1 MKISLKA
8 LMIYVVSLFLF
19 PFGFIVLPSYF
30 IKLGLEKDNRLALI
44 SFGIF
49 FVLSLVVST
58 PMIAI
63 PVGLYIILV
72 FYSILNL
79 LSSGFNDTQAITIS
93 FVGICVFVLLTNL
106 LLKLNAD
113 MSIADVINVKLND
126 FMKVLSSVK
135 MDEEMMKSVKI
146 MFEQSSKLIVRAVY
160 AILGLIAFYTSVL
173 NVYIPQKSKK
183 HQFHDFRIDTKF
195 TIAMVALVLISG
207 IVYFVNK
214 DLGNYL
220 LYNLSVFGISS
231 YLLGGIAL
239 MFSYLKSLSTPFK
252 VLTVLVSVTIQP
264 FIYILA
270 FLGALN
276 SFKDLRKKENNE
288 RA

>member
-1 MKISLKA
+1 MRISLKA
-8 LMIYVVSLFLF
+8 LMIYVVSLFVF

-49 FVLSLVVST
+49 FVLSLLVSS

-79 LSSGFNDTQAITIS
+79 ISSGFSDTQAITIS
-93 FVGICVFVLLTNL
+93 FVGICAFVVLTNL

-173 NVYIPQKSKK
+173 NVYIPQKSKE

-195 TIAMVALVLISG
+195 TITIVGLVLISG

>member
-79 LSSGFNDTQAITIS
+79 LSSGFSDTQAITIS

-173 NVYIPQKSKK
+173 NVYIPQKSKE
-183 HQFHDFRIDTKF
+183 HQFHDFRIDMKF
-195 TIAMVALVLISG
+195 TITIVGLVLISG

>member
-19 PFGFIVLPSYF
+19 PFGFILLPSYF

-49 FVLSLVVST
+49 FVLSMVVSS

-79 LSSGFNDTQAITIS
+79 LGSGFDDKQTITIS

-126 FMKVLSSVK
+126 FMRVLSSVK
-135 MDEEMMKSVKI
+135 MDEELMKSFKI

-173 NVYIPQKSKK
+173 NVYIPQKSKE

-195 TIAMVALVLISG
+195 TITIVGLVLISG

-252 VLTVLVSVTIQP
+252 VLTVVILVAIQP

-270 FLGALN
+270 GLGALN
-276 SFKDLRKKENNE
+276 SFKDLRKKEKDA

>member
-30 IKLGLEKDNRLALI
+30 IKLGLEKDNRLAMI

-79 LSSGFNDTQAITIS
+79 LSSGFSDTQAITIS

-173 NVYIPQKSKK
+173 NVYIPQKSKE

-195 TIAMVALVLISG
+195 TITIVGLVLISG

>member
-8 LMIYVVSLFLF
+8 LMVYVVSLFLF

-58 PMIAI
+58 PLIAI

-79 LSSGFNDTQAITIS
+79 LSSGFSDTQAITIS

-135 MDEEMMKSVKI
+135 MDEELMKSFKI

-173 NVYIPQKSKK
+173 NVYIPQKSKE

-195 TIAMVALVLISG
+195 TITIVGLVLISG

-252 VLTVLVSVTIQP
+252 VLAVLVSVTIQP

>member
-1 MKISLKA
+1 MV
-8 LMIYVVSLFLF
+8 YVVSLFLF

-49 FVLSLVVST
+49 FVLSLVVSS
-58 PMIAI
+58 PLIAI

-173 NVYIPQKSKK
+173 NVYIPQKSKE

-195 TIAMVALVLISG
+195 TITIVGLVLISG

-252 VLTVLVSVTIQP
+252 VLTVLVSVVIQP

>member
-58 PMIAI
+58 PLIAI

-79 LSSGFNDTQAITIS
+79 LSSGFSDTQAITIS

-126 FMKVLSSVK
+126 FMKVLSSMK
-135 MDEEMMKSVKI
+135 MDEELMKSFKI

-173 NVYIPQKSKK
+173 NVYIPQKSKE

-195 TIAMVALVLISG
+195 TITIVGLVLISG

-252 VLTVLVSVTIQP
+252 VLTVVILVAIQP

-270 FLGALN
+270 GLGALN
-276 SFKDLRKKENNE
+276 SFKDLRKKEKDA

>member
-1 MKISLKA
+1 MV
-8 LMIYVVSLFLF
+8 YVVSLFLF

-49 FVLSLVVST
+49 FVLSLVVSS
-58 PMIAI
+58 PLIAI

-79 LSSGFNDTQAITIS
+79 LSSGFSDTQAITIS

-135 MDEEMMKSVKI
+135 MDEELMKSFKI

-173 NVYIPQKSKK
+173 NVYIPQKSKE

-195 TIAMVALVLISG
+195 TITIVGLVLISG

>member
-58 PMIAI
+58 PLIAI

-79 LSSGFNDTQAITIS
+79 LSSGFSDTQAITIS

-113 MSIADVINVKLND
+113 MSIADVINAKLND

-173 NVYIPQKSKK
+173 NVYIPQKSKE

-195 TIAMVALVLISG
+195 TITIVGLVLISG

>member
-58 PMIAI
+58 PLIAI

-79 LSSGFNDTQAITIS
+79 LSSGFSDTQAITIS
-93 FVGICVFVLLTNL
+93 FVGICAFVLLTNL

-160 AILGLIAFYTSVL
+160 AIFGLIAFYTSVL
-173 NVYIPQKSKK
+173 NVYIPQKSKE

-195 TIAMVALVLISG
+195 TITIVGLVLISG

-252 VLTVLVSVTIQP
+252 VLTVLVSVAIQP

>member
-1 MKISLKA
+1 MRISLKA
-8 LMIYVVSLFLF
+8 LMIYVVSLFVF

-30 IKLGLEKDNRLALI
+30 IKLGLDKDNRLALI

-49 FVLSLVVST
+49 FVLSMVVSS

-79 LSSGFNDTQAITIS
+79 LGSGFDDKQTITIS

-126 FMKVLSSVK
+126 FMKVLSSMK
-135 MDEEMMKSVKI
+135 MDEELMKSFKI

-173 NVYIPQKSKK
+173 NVYIPQKSKE

-195 TIAMVALVLISG
+195 TITIVGLVLISG

-252 VLTVLVSVTIQP
+252 VLTVVILVAIQP

-270 FLGALN
+270 GLGALN
-276 SFKDLRKKENNE
+276 SFKDLRKKEKDA

>member
-58 PMIAI
+58 PLIAI

-79 LSSGFNDTQAITIS
+79 LSSGFSDTQAITIS

-135 MDEEMMKSVKI
+135 MDEELMKSFKI

-173 NVYIPQKSKK
+173 NVYIPQKSKE

-195 TIAMVALVLISG
+195 TITIVGLVLISG

>member
-58 PMIAI
+58 PLFAI

-79 LSSGFNDTQAITIS
+79 LSSGFSDTQAITIS

-113 MSIADVINVKLND
+113 MSIADVINAKLND

-135 MDEEMMKSVKI
+135 MDEELMKSFKI
-146 MFEQSSKLIVRAVY
+146 MFEQSSKLIVKAVY

-173 NVYIPQKSKK
+173 NVYIPQKSKE

-195 TIAMVALVLISG
+195 TITIVGLVLISG

>member
-1 MKISLKA
+1 M
-8 LMIYVVSLFLF
+8 SLFLF

-49 FVLSLVVST
+49 FVLSLVVSS
-58 PMIAI
+58 PLIAI

-173 NVYIPQKSKK
+173 NVYIPQKSKE

-195 TIAMVALVLISG
+195 TITIVGLVLISG

-252 VLTVLVSVTIQP
+252 VLTVLVSVVIQP

>member
-1 MKISLKA
+1 MRISLKA
-8 LMIYVVSLFLF
+8 LMIYVVSLFVF

-49 FVLSLVVST
+49 FVLSLLVSS

-79 LSSGFNDTQAITIS
+79 ISAGFSDTQAITIS
-93 FVGICVFVLLTNL
+93 FVGICAFVVLTNL

-135 MDEEMMKSVKI
+135 MDEELMKTLTDL
-146 MFEQSSKLIVRAVY
+146 MNQSTKLIVKAVY
-160 AILGLIAFYTSVL
+160 AILGIIAFYASVL
-173 NVYIPQKSKK
+173 NVYIPQKSKE

-195 TIAMVALVLISG
+195 TSTIVGLVLISG
-207 IVYFVNK
+207 ITYFVNK

-220 LYNLSVFGISS
+220 LYNLSIFGIYS

-252 VLTVLVSVTIQP
+252 VLTVAISVAIQP

-270 FLGALN
+270 VLGAVN
-276 SFKDLRKKENNE
+276 SFKDLRKKENNA

>member
-58 PMIAI
+58 PLIAI

-79 LSSGFNDTQAITIS
+79 LSSEFSDTQAVTIS

-173 NVYIPQKSKK
+173 NVYIPQKSKE

-195 TIAMVALVLISG
+195 TITIIGLVLISG

-252 VLTVLVSVTIQP
+252 VLTVLVSVAIQP

>member
-8 LMIYVVSLFLF
+8 LIVYVVSLFLF

-58 PMIAI
+58 PLIAI

-79 LSSGFNDTQAITIS
+79 LSSGFSDTQAITIS

-113 MSIADVINVKLND
+113 MSIADVINAKLND

-173 NVYIPQKSKK
+173 NVYIPQKSKE

-195 TIAMVALVLISG
+195 TITIVGLVLISG

>member
-44 SFGIF
+44 SFEIF

-58 PMIAI
+58 PLIAI

-79 LSSGFNDTQAITIS
+79 LSSGFSDTQTITIS

-173 NVYIPQKSKK
+173 NVYIPQKSKE
-183 HQFHDFRIDTKF
+183 HQFHNFRIDTKF
-195 TIAMVALVLISG
+195 TITIVGLVLISG

>member
-30 IKLGLEKDNRLALI
+30 IKLGLDKDNRLALI

-49 FVLSLVVST
+49 FVLSMVVSS

-79 LSSGFNDTQAITIS
+79 LGSGFDDKQTITIS

-106 LLKLNAD
+106 LLKFNAD
-113 MSIADVINVKLND
+113 MTIADVISHKLND

-135 MDEEMMKSVKI
+135 MDEELMKSFKI

-173 NVYIPQKSKK
+173 NVYIPQKSKE

-195 TIAMVALVLISG
+195 TITIVGLVLISG

-252 VLTVLVSVTIQP
+252 VLTVVILVAIQP

-270 FLGALN
+270 GLGALN
-276 SFKDLRKKENNE
+276 SFKDLRKKEKDA

>member
-8 LMIYVVSLFLF
+8 LMVYVVSLFLF

-58 PMIAI
+58 PLIAI

-79 LSSGFNDTQAITIS
+79 LSSGFSDTQAITIS

-135 MDEEMMKSVKI
+135 MDEELMKSFKI

-173 NVYIPQKSKK
+173 NVYIPQKSKE

-195 TIAMVALVLISG
+195 TITIVGLVLISG

>member
-8 LMIYVVSLFLF
+8 LMVYVVSLFLF

-49 FVLSLVVST
+49 FVLSLVVSS
-58 PMIAI
+58 PLIAI

-79 LSSGFNDTQAITIS
+79 LSSGFSDTQAITIS

-135 MDEEMMKSVKI
+135 MDEEMMKSFKI

-173 NVYIPQKSKK
+173 NVYIPQESKE

-195 TIAMVALVLISG
+195 TIIIVGLVLISG

>member
-58 PMIAI
+58 PLIAI

-79 LSSGFNDTQAITIS
+79 LSSGFSDTQAITIS

-135 MDEEMMKSVKI
+135 MDEEMMKSFKI

-173 NVYIPQKSKK
+173 NVYIPQKSKE
-183 HQFHDFRIDTKF
+183 HQFHDFRIDMKF
-195 TIAMVALVLISG
+195 TITIVGLVLISG

>member
-58 PMIAI
+58 PLIAI

-79 LSSGFNDTQAITIS
+79 LSSGFSDTQAITIS

-135 MDEEMMKSVKI
+135 MDEEMMKSVKN

-173 NVYIPQKSKK
+173 NVYIPQKSKE
-183 HQFHDFRIDTKF
+183 HQFHNFRIDTKF
-195 TIAMVALVLISG
+195 TITIVGLVLISG

-252 VLTVLVSVTIQP
+252 VLTVLVSVAIQP

>member
-58 PMIAI
+58 PLIAI

-79 LSSGFNDTQAITIS
+79 LSSGFSDTQAITIS

-126 FMKVLSSVK
+126 FMKVLSSMK
-135 MDEEMMKSVKI
+135 MDEELMKSFKI

-173 NVYIPQKSKK
+173 NVYIPQKSKE

-195 TIAMVALVLISG
+195 TITIVGLVLISG

-252 VLTVLVSVTIQP
+252 VLTVLVSVAIQP

>member
-1 MKISLKA
+1 M
-8 LMIYVVSLFLF
+8 SLFLF

-49 FVLSLVVST
+49 FVLSLVVSS
-58 PMIAI
+58 PLIAI

-79 LSSGFNDTQAITIS
+79 LSSGFSDTQAITIS

-135 MDEEMMKSVKI
+135 MDEELMKSFKI

-173 NVYIPQKSKK
+173 NVYIPQKSKE

-195 TIAMVALVLISG
+195 TITIVGLVLISG

>member
-30 IKLGLEKDNRLALI
+30 IKLGLDKDNRLALI

-49 FVLSLVVST
+49 FVLSMVVSS

-79 LSSGFNDTQAITIS
+79 LGSGFDDKQTITIS

-126 FMKVLSSVK
+126 FMKVLSSMK
-135 MDEEMMKSVKI
+135 MDEELMKSFKI
-146 MFEQSSKLIVRAVY
+146 MFEQSSKLIVRTVY

-173 NVYIPQKSKK
+173 NVYIPQKSKE
-183 HQFHDFRIDTKF
+183 HQFHDFRIDMKF
-195 TIAMVALVLISG
+195 TGVIAGLLLISG
-207 IVYFVNK
+207 IIYFVNK

-220 LYNLSVFGISS
+220 MYNLSIFGIYS

-252 VLTVLVSVTIQP
+252 VLTVVILVAIQP

-270 FLGALN
+270 GLGALN
-276 SFKDLRKKENNE
+276 SFKDLRKKEKDA

>member
-8 LMIYVVSLFLF
+8 LMVYVVSLFLF

-135 MDEEMMKSVKI
+135 MDEEMMKSFKI

-173 NVYIPQKSKK
+173 NVYIPQKSKEY
-183 HQFHDFRIDTKF
+183 QFHDFRIDTKF
-195 TIAMVALVLISG
+195 TITIVGLVLISG

-252 VLTVLVSVTIQP
+252 VLTVLVSVAIQP

>member
-58 PMIAI
+58 PLIAI

-79 LSSGFNDTQAITIS
+79 LSSGFSDTQAITIS

-173 NVYIPQKSKK
+173 NVYTPQKSKK
-183 HQFHDFRIDTKF
+183 HQFHDFRIDMKF
-195 TIAMVALVLISG
+195 TMVMVALVLVSG

-239 MFSYLKSLSTPFK
+239 MLSYLKSLSTPFK
-252 VLTVLVSVTIQP
+252 VLTVLVSVAIQP

>member
-1 MKISLKA
+1 MRISLKA
-8 LMIYVVSLFLF
+8 LMIYVVSLFVF

-49 FVLSLVVST
+49 FVLSLVVSS

-93 FVGICVFVLLTNL
+93 FVGICAFVVLTNL

-135 MDEEMMKSVKI
+135 MDEELMKSVKI
-146 MFEQSSKLIVRAVY
+146 MFEQSSKLIVKAVY

-173 NVYIPQKSKK
+173 NVYIPQKSKE
-183 HQFHDFRIDTKF
+183 HQFHDFRIDMKF
-195 TIAMVALVLISG
+195 TMVMVALVLVSG

-239 MFSYLKSLSTPFK
+239 MLSYLKSLSTPFK
-252 VLTVLVSVTIQP
+252 VLTVLVSVAIQP

-288 RA
+288 IA

>member
-58 PMIAI
+58 PLIAI

-79 LSSGFNDTQAITIS
+79 LSSGFSDTQAITIS

-126 FMKVLSSVK
+126 FIKVLSSVK

-173 NVYIPQKSKK
+173 NVYIPQKSKE
-183 HQFHDFRIDTKF
+183 HQFHNFRIDTKF
-195 TIAMVALVLISG
+195 TITIVGLVLISG
-207 IVYFVNK
+207 IIYFVNK

>member
-8 LMIYVVSLFLF
+8 LMVYVVSLFLF

-49 FVLSLVVST
+49 FVLSLVVSS

-113 MSIADVINVKLND
+113 MSIADVINAKLND

-135 MDEEMMKSVKI
+135 MDEEMIKSFKI

-173 NVYIPQKSKK
+173 NVYIPQKSKE
-183 HQFHDFRIDTKF
+183 HQFHDFRIDMKF
-195 TIAMVALVLISG
+195 TITIVGLVLISG

-276 SFKDLRKKENNE
+276 SFKNLRKKENNE

>member
-79 LSSGFNDTQAITIS
+79 LSSGFSDTQAITIS

-113 MSIADVINVKLND
+113 MSIADVINAKLND

-173 NVYIPQKSKK
+173 NVYIPQKSKE

-195 TIAMVALVLISG
+195 TITIVGLVLISG

-220 LYNLSVFGISS
+220 LYNLSIFGISS

>member
-1 MKISLKA
+1 MRISLKA
-8 LMIYVVSLFLF
+8 LMIYVVSLFVF

-49 FVLSLVVST
+49 FVLSLLVSS

-63 PVGLYIILV
+63 PIGLYIILV

-79 LSSGFNDTQAITIS
+79 ISAGFSDTQAITIS
-93 FVGICVFVLLTNL
+93 FVGICAFVVLTNL

-113 MSIADVINVKLND
+113 MSIADVISTKLND

-135 MDEEMMKSVKI
+135 MDEELMKTLTDL
-146 MFEQSSKLIVRAVY
+146 MNQSTKLIVKAVY
-160 AILGLIAFYTSVL
+160 AILGIIAFYSSVL
-173 NVYIPQKSKK
+173 NVYIPQKSKE
-183 HQFHDFRIDTKF
+183 HQFHDFRIDMKF
-195 TIAMVALVLISG
+195 TSAIVGLVLISG
-207 IVYFVNK
+207 ITYFVNR

-220 LYNLSVFGISS
+220 LYNLSIFGIYS

-252 VLTVLVSVTIQP
+252 VLTVLVSVAIQP

>member
-58 PMIAI
+58 TLIAI

-79 LSSGFNDTQAITIS
+79 LSSGFSDTQAITIS

-173 NVYIPQKSKK
+173 NVYIPQKSKE
-183 HQFHDFRIDTKF
+183 HQFHNFRIDTKF
-195 TIAMVALVLISG
+195 TITIVGLVLISG

-252 VLTVLVSVTIQP
+252 VLTVLVSVAIQP

>member
-30 IKLGLEKDNRLALI
+30 IKLGLDKDNRLALI

-49 FVLSLVVST
+49 FVLSMVVSS

-79 LSSGFNDTQAITIS
+79 LGSGFDDKQTITIS

-106 LLKLNAD
+106 LLKFNAD
-113 MSIADVINVKLND
+113 MTIADVISHKLND
-126 FMKVLSSVK
+126 FMKVLSSMK
-135 MDEEMMKSVKI
+135 MDEELMKSFKI
-146 MFEQSSKLIVRAVY
+146 MFEQSSKLIVRTVY

-173 NVYIPQKSKK
+173 NVYIPQKSKE

-195 TIAMVALVLISG
+195 TITIVGLVLISG
-207 IVYFVNK
+207 IIYFVNK

-220 LYNLSVFGISS
+220 MYNLSIFGIYS

-252 VLTVLVSVTIQP
+252 VLTVVILVAIQP

-270 FLGALN
+270 GLGALN
-276 SFKDLRKKENNE
+276 SFKDLRKKEKDA

>member
-58 PMIAI
+58 PLIAI

-79 LSSGFNDTQAITIS
+79 LSSGFSDTQAITIS

-135 MDEEMMKSVKI
+135 MDEELMKSFKI

-160 AILGLIAFYTSVL
+160 AILGIIAFYTSVL

>member
-1 MKISLKA
+1 MV
-8 LMIYVVSLFLF
+8 YVVSLFLF

-58 PMIAI
+58 PLIAI

-79 LSSGFNDTQAITIS
+79 LSSGFSDTQAITIS

-173 NVYIPQKSKK
+173 NVYIPQKSKE

-195 TIAMVALVLISG
+195 TITIVGLVLISG

-220 LYNLSVFGISS
+220 LYNLSIFGISS

>member
-30 IKLGLEKDNRLALI
+30 IKLGLDKDNRLALI

-49 FVLSLVVST
+49 FVLSMVVSS

-79 LSSGFNDTQAITIS
+79 LGSGYDDKQTITIS

-106 LLKLNAD
+106 LLKFNAD
-113 MSIADVINVKLND
+113 MTIADVISHKLND
-126 FMKVLSSVK
+126 FMKVLSSMK
-135 MDEEMMKSVKI
+135 MDEELMKSFKI

-183 HQFHDFRIDTKF
+183 HEFHDFRIDMKF
-195 TIAMVALVLISG
+195 TGVIAGLLLISG
-207 IVYFVNK
+207 IIYFVNK

-220 LYNLSVFGISS
+220 MYNLSIFGIYS

-252 VLTVLVSVTIQP
+252 VLTVVILVAIQP

-270 FLGALN
+270 GLGALN
-276 SFKDLRKKENNE
+276 SFKDLRKKEKDA

>member
-58 PMIAI
+58 PMVAI

-135 MDEEMMKSVKI
+135 MDEELMKSFKI
-146 MFEQSSKLIVRAVY
+146 MFEQSSKIIVRAVY

-173 NVYIPQKSKK
+173 NVYIPQKSKE
-183 HQFHDFRIDTKF
+183 HQFHNFRIDTKF
-195 TIAMVALVLISG
+195 TITIVGLVLISG

-239 MFSYLKSLSTPFK
+239 MLSYLKSLSTPFK
-252 VLTVLVSVTIQP
+252 VLTVLVSVAIQP